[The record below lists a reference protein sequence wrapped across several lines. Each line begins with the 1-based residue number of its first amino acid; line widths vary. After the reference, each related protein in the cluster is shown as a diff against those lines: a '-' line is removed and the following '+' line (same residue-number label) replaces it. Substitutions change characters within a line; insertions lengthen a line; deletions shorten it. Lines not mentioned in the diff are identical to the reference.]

1 MADLVDNMAMDKN
14 DPNPKNLQELTQ
26 YVQGL
31 LQNMQDKFQTMSD
44 QILNRIDEMGNR
56 VDDLEK
62 NISDLMTQAGA
73 APYEQGTPG
82 GVVTGVGVPTEP
94 R

>member
-1 MADLVDNMAMDKN
+1 MADTGNIPAGDHFENN
-14 DPNPKNLQELTQ
+14 DPKNMQELTQ

-31 LQNMQDKFQTMSD
+31 LQNLQDKFQNMSD

-56 VDDLEK
+56 VEELEK
-62 NISDLMTQAGA
+62 NISDLMTQS
-73 APYEQGTPG
+73 G
-82 GVVTGVGVPTEP
+82 GPSYDGPASDIP